1 MGFELYGQIIEFNET
16 IVMIWITV
24 LVLYLILKRFF
35 FEKVHNFMQARD
47 DLLRESFD
55 HADQVNAQAAEK
67 LLDYQK
73 QMENVEGEGREII
86 KAAKLKAESI
96 AKEITEEANKK
107 ANEMI
112 LQARKQIDS
121 EQEQAVSEMREQI
134 AALAIYAA
142 EKIIERQLEQTGQ
155 DEFVQRIIEQAG
167 MAKWQS

>member
-1 MGFELYGQIIEFNET
+1 MGIELYGQIIEFNET

-35 FEKVHNFMQARD
+35 FEKVHNFMLARD
-47 DLLRESFD
+47 GLLKESFE

-73 QMENVEGEGREII
+73 RMDNAEEEGREII
-86 KAAKLKAESI
+86 KAAKLKAETL
-96 AKEITEEANKK
+96 AKDITEEANKK
-107 ANEMI
+107 ANDMI
-112 LQARKQIDS
+112 LQARKQIEG
-121 EQEQAVSEMREQI
+121 EQQQAVEEMREQI
-134 AALAIYAA
+134 AALAIFAA

-155 DEFVQRIIEQAG
+155 DEFVQKIIEQAG